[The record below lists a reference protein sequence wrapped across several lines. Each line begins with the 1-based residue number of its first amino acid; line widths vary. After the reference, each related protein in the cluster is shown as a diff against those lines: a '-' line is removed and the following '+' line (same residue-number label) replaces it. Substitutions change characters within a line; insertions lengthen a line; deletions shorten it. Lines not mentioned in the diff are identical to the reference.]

1 VLARAGYPGR
11 TGAPLPVLGPPDAV
25 KTALLP
31 ARPAL
36 QVPVPPAM
44 PVEWWCRFLMP
55 AAASSH
61 DFWQDF
67 LRAGDPV
74 LTAPSY
80 QAGYPARLADG
91 RHLLLP
97 IRVLPGDGTQAVASL
112 ITNQAS
118 FRVLD
123 AIADV
128 LTAQVAQLGAEV
140 VIGVPTLGLPLAEG
154 VARRL
159 GHPGMVALSTSR
171 KFWYDEGLSE
181 PLSSITSPQQGK
193 RVYLDPRSLALLDGR
208 RILLVD
214 DVLSTGTS
222 LSAVLRLLVK
232 AGRPPTAIGVAMT
245 QTQAWRAVLGRIDSR
260 WPTVVRSVMSTPLL
274 VRHEDGGWRP
284 EAATAVRE
292 RTHSTSG
299 RNPPHCPGA

>member
-1 VLARAGYPGR
+1 MV
-11 TGAPLPVLGPPDAV
+11 
-25 KTALLP
+25 
-31 ARPAL
+31 
-36 QVPVPPAM
+36 VPI
-44 PVEWWCRFLMP
+44 P

-67 LRAGDPV
+67 LRADDPV

-97 IRVLPGDGTQAVASL
+97 IRVLPGDGTRAVASL

-154 VARRL
+154 LARRL
-159 GHPGMVALSTSR
+159 GHPRMVALSTSR
-171 KFWYDEGLSE
+171 KFSYDEGLSE
-181 PLSSITSPQQGK
+181 PLSSITSPQQSK
-193 RVYLDPRSLALLDGR
+193 RIYLDPRSLGLLADR

-214 DVLSTGTS
+214 DVLSTGRATQS
-222 LSAVLRLLVK
+222 LRTGILRCK
-232 AGRPPTAIGVAMT
+232 SGP
-245 QTQAWRAVLGRIDSR
+245 DSR
-260 WPTVVRSVMSTPLL
+260 ERGGTVCAAHRIYPAERGTVRQLHPSSRAPATDWPDRGRTEGRSPQTLRSPVLVTGSGAGGIHEAGGTP
-274 VRHEDGGWRP
+274 GPTCSAG
-284 EAATAVRE
+284 
-292 RTHSTSG
+292 THLASPG
-299 RNPPHCPGA
+299 RSA